1 MEKEILQNA
10 PQYYLY
16 LAWFATILFVVKLAI
31 FQLFGGDGG
40 SEVSTD
46 FTTETETDTSF
57 SFLSLQTVL
66 AFLMGFGWMG
76 YAGAGEFGWSAF
88 TAFAAAFVVGL
99 LFMFGTAYLMFSVK
113 KLEKNVVKDKNTAIG
128 KIGKAYTNFDENGN
142 GKVEIEIAGQLTV
155 ADAWNAVDV
164 PINSF
169 DRVKVIGVKD
179 NILHV
184 IKETEE

>member
-1 MEKEILQNA
+1 MENEILKNVG
-10 PQYYLY
+10 QYYLY

-31 FQLFGGDGG
+31 FQIFGGDGG

-57 SFLSLQTVL
+57 SFLSLQTIL

-76 YAGAGEFGWSAF
+76 YAASVEFGWNLFES
-88 TAFAAAFVVGL
+88 FAAAFVVGL

-113 KLEKNVVKDKNTAIG
+113 KLEKTVNKDKSTAVG
-128 KIGKAYTNFDENGN
+128 KIGKAYSNFEPKGS
-142 GKVEIEIAGQLTV
+142 GQIEIEVSGQLTV
-155 ADAWNAVDV
+155 GNAVNTTEE

-169 DRVKVIGVKD
+169 DRVRVVKVENEVFYVEKVND
-179 NILHV
+179 
-184 IKETEE
+184 